1 MNKKEIL
8 HIVNILGFMVK
19 VNNEINLAEKSIFK
33 IVCQRFKI
41 KNSDLK
47 LILMESFS
55 LKESLGN
62 IHSKKAKRI
71 LINLIALIA
80 SVDGYICDTEEKS
93 IFKIMD
99 SLGESY
105 KDYVYFQE
113 DGKLDLQLVVSSEL
127 EILSDLPATSPI

>member
-47 LILMESFS
+47 SILMESFS

-62 IHSKKAKRI
+62 IIIDEFIKIKETELRQYETHVHSWERER
-71 LINLIALIA
+71 
-80 SVDGYICDTEEKS
+80 Y
-93 IFKIMD
+93 M
-99 SLGESY
+99 
-105 KDYVYFQE
+105 
-113 DGKLDLQLVVSSEL
+113 
-127 EILSDLPATSPI
+127 